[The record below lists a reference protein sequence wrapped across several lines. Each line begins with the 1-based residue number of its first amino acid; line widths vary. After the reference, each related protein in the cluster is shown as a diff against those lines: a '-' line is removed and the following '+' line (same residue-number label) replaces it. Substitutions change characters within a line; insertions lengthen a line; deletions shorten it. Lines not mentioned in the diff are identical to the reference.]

1 MVGMWTWVAGHVC
14 AQDVCTKGRV
24 RAVPPQ
30 PCCAPHP
37 RAQAVGFRP
46 WLPPCGVFRGPV
58 STQAGHLAQPL
69 GSRLGLLERV
79 VVGICTMASE
89 LGCIFVLR

>member
-30 PCCAPHP
+30 PCVPPTPGHRQWGLDPGSPPVVCF
-37 RAQAVGFRP
+37 VGQF
-46 WLPPCGVFRGPV
+46 
-58 STQAGHLAQPL
+58 PL
-69 GSRLGLLERV
+69 RQG
-79 VVGICTMASE
+79 T
-89 LGCIFVLR
+89 